1 MDSAFGVRTF
11 CPKLERLYPMISSRS
26 VYSFTSCI
34 LSNIYC
40 EVTFIQCKVKHLVL
54 FPLLY
59 LELFQHHLLKRL
71 SFPTKISRHLCRKST
86 EYKRRTLLLV
96 SQFRSIGVN
105 AYPYANATMPYDY

>member
-40 EVTFIQCKVKHLVL
+40 EVTFIQRKVKHLVL

-71 SFPTKISRHLCRKST
+71 SFPPKYHST
-86 EYKRRTLLLV
+86 FAENQL
-96 SQFRSIGVN
+96 SIKEGLYFWSLN
-105 AYPYANATMPYDY
+105 SDPSE